1 MKIDIIKTTVLRMI
15 NLHPND
21 DFAMEECWKVETDLL
36 SENVSETIRFLQT
49 QCTDE
54 ELYWLSSVFSDISER
69 VQSKELVEAMR
80 ARLARVTRETYDQA
94 SFNSEHMRKWVD
106 YDEYVRSVGMEIDY
120 AEGALNEF
128 P

>member
-80 ARLARVTRETYDQA
+80 ARLGRVTRETYDQA

-120 AEGALNEF
+120 AEGALNE
-128 P
+128 

>member
-1 MKIDIIKTTVLRMI
+1 MNIDIIKSTVLRMI

-106 YDEYVRSVGMEIDY
+106 YDEYIRSVGMEIDY
-120 AEGALNEF
+120 AEGALNVE
-128 P
+128 

>member
-106 YDEYVRSVGMEIDY
+106 YDEYIRSVGMEIDY
-120 AEGALNEF
+120 AEGALNVE
-128 P
+128 

>member
-54 ELYWLSSVFSDISER
+54 ELYCFPQFFRIF
-69 VQSKELVEAMR
+69 Q
-80 ARLARVTRETYDQA
+80 
-94 SFNSEHMRKWVD
+94 
-106 YDEYVRSVGMEIDY
+106 
-120 AEGALNEF
+120 NEF
-128 P
+128 KAKSLSKLCVHVLQELLAKHMIRLLLIVNT